1 MADLTKTISNSLRA
15 QGPGVASLWG
25 VMVWGVDPWGNTKDT
40 RVDIGKYI
48 SDSVVSTTSIYRQF
62 GKAFSNSF
70 SISSRMNLVSLTD
83 SNGYTYV
90 LQGGVT
96 DPDDRVF
103 PSYTADTANNTT
115 YTEDTI
121 TSVTWSQA

>member
-1 MADLTKTISNSLRA
+1 MADLTKTISNSLRT

-40 RVDIGKYI
+40 KVNFGKYI

-103 PSYTADTANNTT
+103 PSYTADTANNPV
-115 YTEDTI
+115 YTEDTPNNP
-121 TSVTWSQA
+121 SWSQA

>member
-40 RVDIGKYI
+40 RVDFGKYI
-48 SDSVVSTTSIYRQF
+48 SDSIVSDSAIYRQF
-62 GKAFSNSF
+62 IKVYSNSF
-70 SISSRMNLVSLTD
+70 SMGSRMNLVSLTD

-96 DPDDRVF
+96 DPDDRLF
-103 PSYTADTANNTT
+103 PSYTADTANNPV
-115 YTEDTI
+115 YTEDTPNNP
-121 TSVTWSQA
+121 SWSQA